1 MPIGKAFDKEKIGMA
16 TLECLPAEGNGLSF
30 LWLELTSRC
39 NLECIHCY
47 AESGPYVSTENAL
60 GMDDYRKLIDSAAS
74 LGCRKVQFI
83 GGEPTLMPGL
93 MDLIAY
99 ARERDY
105 ELVEVYTNGTHISDK
120 LLDRFIKHEVAVA
133 VSFYADDPAIHDAI
147 TKKRGSHSA
156 TIRGIKRM
164 KEAGLKVRVS
174 IIVME
179 QNQDRVRETQ
189 KFLHSLGITR
199 VRTDRARGIG
209 RGESLTSEQPAS
221 TLSELCGNCW
231 RGSVAITPEG
241 MVYPCIMARNYA
253 VGSLREHSLADIIAS
268 LNLATSRKQIYEEVW
283 LPRVQGTV
291 TNACNACG
299 PNFCNPYICPP
310 TGYCPPAG

>member
-1 MPIGKAFDKEKIGMA
+1 MA
-16 TLECLPAEGNGLSF
+16 IAERLPVEAEGLSF

-47 AESGPYVSTENAL
+47 AESGPHVSIENAL
-60 GMDDYRKLIDSAAS
+60 DVDDYSKLIDSAAS
-74 LGCRKVQFI
+74 LGCRNVQFI
-83 GGEPTLMPGL
+83 GGEPTLMRGL
-93 MDLIAY
+93 TDLIAHT
-99 ARERDY
+99 REKNY
-105 ELVEVYTNGTHISDK
+105 ELVEVYTNGTHISDE
-120 LLDRFIKHEVAVA
+120 LLACFVKHDVAVA

-147 TKKRGSHSA
+147 TKKHGSHTA
-156 TIRGIKRM
+156 TVRGIKRM

-179 QNQDRVRETQ
+179 QNQDRVSETRE
-189 KFLHSLGITR
+189 FLHSLGVAR
-199 VRTDRARGIG
+199 VRTDRVRGIG
-209 RGESLTSEQPAS
+209 RGESLTSGQPAS
-221 TLSELCGNCW
+221 ALSELCGNCW

-241 MVYPCIMARNYA
+241 TVYPCIMARNHTI
-253 VGSLREHSLADIIAS
+253 GSLQEHSLADLVTS
-268 LNLATSRKQIYEEVW
+268 LNLTISRKQIYEEVW
-283 LPRVQGTV
+283 LPRIQETA

>member
-1 MPIGKAFDKEKIGMA
+1 MA
-16 TLECLPAEGNGLSF
+16 IAECLPVEAEGLSF

-47 AESGPYVSTENAL
+47 ADSGPQVPVENVL
-60 GMDDYRKLIDSAAS
+60 CVDDYRRVIDSAAS

-83 GGEPTLMPGL
+83 GGEPTLMSGL
-93 MDLIAY
+93 ADLIAY
-99 ARERDY
+99 AREKEY
-105 ELVEVYTNGTHISDK
+105 ELVEVYTNGTHVSDE
-120 LLDRFIKHEVAVA
+120 LVSCLIKHDVAVA

-147 TKKRGSHSA
+147 TKKRGSHTA
-156 TIRGIKRM
+156 TVRGIKRM
-164 KEAGLKVRVS
+164 KDMGLKVRVS

-179 QNQDRVRETQ
+179 QNQDRVHATQ
-189 KFLHSLGITR
+189 EFLHSLGVAR
-199 VRTDRARGIG
+199 VRADRVRGIG
-209 RGESLTSEQPAS
+209 RGTSLITEGVSS

-253 VGSLREHSLADIIAS
+253 VGSLREHSLADIVTS
-268 LNLATSRKQIYEEVW
+268 LNLAASRKKIYEEVW
-283 LPRVQGTV
+283 LPRVQEINS
-291 TNACNACG
+291 NACNACG

-310 TGYCPPAG
+310 TGECQPAAS

>member
-1 MPIGKAFDKEKIGMA
+1 MESIAMA
-16 TLECLPAEGNGLSF
+16 IAERLPVEAEGLSF

-47 AESGPYVSTENAL
+47 AESSPHVSTENVL
-60 GMDDYRKLIDSAAS
+60 DVDDYRKLIDSAAS
-74 LGCRKVQFI
+74 LGCRKIQFI
-83 GGEPTLMPGL
+83 GGEPTLMRGL
-93 MDLIAY
+93 TDLIAHT
-99 ARERDY
+99 RETNY
-105 ELVEVYTNGTHISDK
+105 ELVEVYTNGIHISDE
-120 LLDRFIKHEVAVA
+120 LLACFVKHDVAVA

-147 TKKRGSHSA
+147 TKKRGSHTA
-156 TIRGIKRM
+156 TVRGIKRV

-179 QNQDRVRETQ
+179 QNQDRVHKTQ
-189 KFLHSLGITR
+189 EFLHSLGITR
-199 VRTDRARGIG
+199 VRTDRVRGVG
-209 RGESLTSEQPAS
+209 RGTSLITEQSQSA
-221 TLSELCGNCW
+221 LSELCGNCW

-241 MVYPCIMARNYA
+241 TVYPCIMARNYA
-253 VGSLREHSLADIIAS
+253 VGSLREHSLADIVTS
-268 LNLATSRKQIYEEVW
+268 LNLASSRKQIYEEVW
-283 LPRVQGTV
+283 LPRVQETA